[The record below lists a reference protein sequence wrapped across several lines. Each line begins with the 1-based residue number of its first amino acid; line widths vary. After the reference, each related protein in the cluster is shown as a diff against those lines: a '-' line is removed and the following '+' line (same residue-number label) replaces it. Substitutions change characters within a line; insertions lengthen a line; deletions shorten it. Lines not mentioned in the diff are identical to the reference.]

1 MKVGD
6 LVRYQKKKKW
16 VGVIVKID
24 TYDSPTIKAPRTR
37 AWVAPFAVFKGGFT
51 GRSLP
56 FAIKKL
62 EILSEAR

>member
-6 LVRYQKKKKW
+6 IVRYTKVKRW

-24 TYDSPTIKAPRTR
+24 TYDSLTIKAPITR
-37 AWVAPFAVFKGGFT
+37 AWVAPFNVFKGGFT
-51 GRSLP
+51 GRSFP

-62 EILSEAR
+62 EVLSEAR